1 MSILWSLVGTKWL
14 GQNGSRTPDPATP
27 PRYRFP
33 AEIISHAVRL
43 YHVFGLSLREV
54 ELILVERGVVVSHES
69 IRQWCLRFGVDFAR
83 KLRKRR
89 PKPGDTWT
97 LTRCFC
103 ASTVSCTIS

>member
-1 MSILWSLVGTKWL
+1 MSTLCSLVGTKGP
-14 GQNGSRTPDPATP
+14 GQNGSMTCEPATY

-33 AEIISHAVRL
+33 AEILSHAVWL

-69 IRQWCLRFGVDFAR
+69 IRQWYLRFGVDFAR

-103 ASTVSCTIS
+103 ASTVSC